1 MCTQGHTVYSII
13 EIYQSLAELS
23 QKKKQNSEQMIEGQ
37 SVMNVARTHDQY
49 VWFRSLLNK
58 FKA

>member
-1 MCTQGHTVYSII
+1 MCTHGHTVYSII

-23 QKKKQNSEQMIEGQ
+23 QKKKQNSEKMIEGQ
-37 SVMNVARTHDQY
+37 SVLNVARTDQY
-49 VWFRSLLNK
+49 AWFRSLLNK